1 MFDEKFWIAVSFLL
15 FVTLL
20 YKKLSNITTTA
31 LNKKSSEIEEQLKK
45 ASLLKLEAQE
55 IRDNYLKQKKE
66 NMINAQKI
74 LDNAEKQAKQLIADG
89 NEELEK
95 LIEQKFT
102 QAEKL
107 LKEQEV
113 IAINNIRV
121 KAIEHSVERFKEFI
135 TKSSHRQKLHN
146 SSIDLLKKAI

>member
-15 FVTLL
+15 FTILL
-20 YKKLSNITTTA
+20 YKKLSNIVATT
-31 LNKKSSEIEEQLKK
+31 LDKKSSEIEEQLKR

-66 NMINAQKI
+66 NMLHAQKI
-74 LDNAEKQAKQLIADG
+74 LDNAEKQAKHLISEG
-89 NEELEK
+89 NTELK
-95 LIEQKFT
+95 TLIEQKFT
-102 QAEKL
+102 KAETL
-107 LKEQEV
+107 IKEQEV

-135 TKSSHRQKLHN
+135 TKSSHEQKLY
-146 SSIDLLKKAI
+146 SSSVALLKKAI